1 MAGPGDTFGVLP
13 RPARGYLLAVH
24 AAAVAAVALST
35 GVGRAVDWV
44 LIIVVAALCVA
55 GKALE
60 SFAPG
65 HYALQPGYAAL
76 IWGCLLLP
84 AWIAPILALA
94 CFALDLRTERARA
107 LQDALQHL
115 QLHARRRARRAR
127 VVTGRLGSDLY
138 RRRRGGGRQSRADRG
153 RDRTG
158 GEQPLRGTLHQ
169 ITDGLPLSIGVGLTG
184 AVCAEL
190 WVADPILLVL
200 AVGPIGLLYRALWV
214 PMLQHRADTDAKT
227 GLFHSE
233 RIREEVA
240 AQISAAGSDGRL
252 AVAMLDLDYLRT
264 INSRCGHLAGDRAI
278 RAVADELAVLAAT
291 HGAAGR
297 FGGEEF
303 CLVLPDFDGR
313 MVEVQLEAI
322 LKRLRRIEFRE
333 APDVRISFS
342 AGVAVH
348 PEHGTTVD
356 TLLSA
361 ADTALY
367 DAKAAGRSRV
377 RVALAPT
384 TREAL
389 VASVTDPVLPE
400 QPLPAAS
407 VGGSRV
413 AAALAGFN
421 RRTSD
426 TPSSRVERDLGDA
439 HAALARMQ
447 GAYLDMLLAL
457 AGALEDKDPYMEGAG
472 ARVAA
477 IATRLA
483 DELSC
488 SETEQQ
494 SIALAAALR
503 DIGRAG
509 VRDAVLHKNEALDP
523 LEREEIRSQA
533 ELATRVLADLEL
545 PVSVKQ
551 TVRSHHER
559 WDGTGYPDRLAGEE
573 IPLGARILAVAE
585 ALDAMLS
592 SRPHRPALPLERALG
607 ELAGGAGSQFCPTV
621 AAAARRCF
629 ASGLGTQNERR
640 RTSSV
645 QSARGQCP
653 GRRYC
658 VHDGGGHLGGSAS
671 TSRQGNRRTIH
682 AWRRWT

>member
-1 MAGPGDTFGVLP
+1 MAN
-13 RPARGYLLAVH
+13 H
-24 AAAVAAVALST
+24 AL
-35 GVGRAVDWV
+35 
-44 LIIVVAALCVA
+44 IVVA
-55 GKALE
+55 
-60 SFAPG
+60 
-65 HYALQPGYAAL
+65 
-76 IWGCLLLP
+76 I
-84 AWIAPILALA
+84 ALA
-94 CFALDLRTERARA
+94 
-107 LQDALQHL
+107 
-115 QLHARRRARRAR
+115 
-127 VVTGRLGSDLY
+127 
-138 RRRRGGGRQSRADRG
+138 
-153 RDRTG
+153 

-169 ITDGLPLSIGVGLTG
+169 IIDGLPLSVGVGLTG

-200 AVGPIGLLYRALWV
+200 AVGPLGLLYRALWV

-227 GLFHSE
+227 GLYHSE

-240 AQISAAGSDGRL
+240 AQIAAAGPDGRL
-252 AVAMLDLDYLRT
+252 AVAMIDLDYLRT

-303 CLVLPDFDGR
+303 CLVLPGFDGA

-333 APDVRISFS
+333 APDVRVSFS

-348 PEHGTTVD
+348 PDHGNSVD
-356 TLLSA
+356 TLLSS

-377 RVALAPT
+377 RVALAPL

-389 VASVTDPVLPE
+389 VATLAEPVLPD
-400 QPLPAAS
+400 QPLPASS

-413 AAALAGFN
+413 AAALAGLN
-421 RRTSD
+421 GRRTSD
-426 TPSSRVERDLGDA
+426 PRTTRVERDLDDA

-447 GAYLDMLLAL
+447 SSYLDMLLAL
-457 AGALEDKDPYMEGAG
+457 ARALEDKDPYMAGAG
-472 ARVAA
+472 ARVSAF
-477 IATRLA
+477 ATRLA
-483 DELSC
+483 DELGL
-488 SETEQQ
+488 SEAEKQ

-523 LEREEIRSQA
+523 LEREEVRSQA

-551 TVRSHHER
+551 TVRAHHER
-559 WDGTGYPDRLAGEE
+559 WDGSGYPDRLAGEE
-573 IPLGARILAVAE
+573 IPMGARILAVAE
-585 ALDAMLS
+585 ALDAMLNQ
-592 SRPHRPALPLERALG
+592 RPHRPALPLSHALA
-607 ELAGGAGSQFCPTV
+607 EITGGSGSQFCPIA

-629 ASGLGTQNERR
+629 GSGLEPKLNVGVHHPSKTFAEDGQDGDTPATTVV
-640 RTSSV
+640 RT
-645 QSARGQCP
+645 
-653 GRRYC
+653 
-658 VHDGGGHLGGSAS
+658 
-671 TSRQGNRRTIH
+671 
-682 AWRRWT
+682 